1 MHKKVSKVI
10 CTDKKGNQTIIIF
23 QNPISFPVYYVM
35 KREFI
40 KSKNYGT
47 IRPLFQE

>member
-1 MHKKVSKVI
+1 MLKKVTKVI
-10 CTDKKGNQTIIIF
+10 CTDKKGNRTILIF
-23 QNPISFPVYYVM
+23 PYPISFPVYYVM

-47 IRPLFQE
+47 IRPIF